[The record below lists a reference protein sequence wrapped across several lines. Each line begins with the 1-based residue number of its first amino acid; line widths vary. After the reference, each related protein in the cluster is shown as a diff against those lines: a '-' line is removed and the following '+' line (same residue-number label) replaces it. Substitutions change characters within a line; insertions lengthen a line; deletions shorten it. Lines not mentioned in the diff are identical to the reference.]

1 MEGLRNGSLPKRW
14 TCLSCCCCLFTACAL
29 RCCLKTRRSCS
40 CHSPLIPR
48 PNRRQEQKQAWR
60 QAHNRN
66 IRLAENASQ
75 QTDVVFLGDSITERF
90 LGTDLEELRGR
101 HRDKVQAFQEL
112 FTRAG
117 GGTVDGVPLGIS
129 GDRVRRRRTAYQVSA
144 NTHLSHPTS
153 VLPLLCCFLT
163 SNSTTPAFPIPAGF
177 LVKRIT
183 LFFRTT
189 LLEYRTLVQAPT
201 RRIA

>member
-129 GDRVRRRRTAYQVSA
+129 GDRSTALLYRLQ
-144 NTHLSHPTS
+144 HGE
-153 VLPLLCCFLT
+153 LP
-163 SNSTTPAFPIPAGF
+163 
-177 LVKRIT
+177 
-183 LFFRTT
+183 
-189 LLEYRTLVQAPT
+189 RTLNPPVFWILVGTNDLGEECTPETISVGILRVVQEVWIHKPQSV
-201 RRIA
+201 IVISGLLP